1 MPLSLIT
8 ETTPLLPLSN
18 NTSTWRQTIKNWTN
32 GFYQEIKHLVLGSLW
47 ISSAI
52 IIIASLNIISTQV
65 NSNEDID
72 FKKAFTT
79 LIKWEVLG
87 NTTVSLFVSFL
98 KKCLTNFGNSQLEK
112 TLFYKIWNKIKDKVF
127 TNTIETSNLNFE
139 EIKTKINVLEANKNT
154 LVTQIKEFSNLCQQL
169 VTKFKTLLNNNTE
182 NDIIL
187 TIEENINNNLKAYS
201 IITNEL
207 IKIIATFAVFTS
219 GVAFASSIS
228 IIKNDIANDLP
239 LNPTSFV
246 KTFTAL
252 ETIIVSFLALIIFK
266 LKFNLF
272 ENGLKNIKHS
282 LLWQCIKKIINKPTI
297 SEADIELEYEKITA
311 LKRWYDLNFI
321 KLEFNLNEIQNILE
335 IQTLNPNNNYNSNI
349 CKNIKYLF
357 TWLISIVSS
366 MTLDSYFDIITAQI
380 SANKKID
387 FIKDL
392 KLLITKENII
402 VAIIAQIGFSFKLN
416 ITDFCWEKFKNTY
429 TCQALSYICNFP
441 KNIISLFT
449 QTIQFSN

>member
-169 VTKFKTLLNNNTE
+169 VTKFE
-182 NDIIL
+182 N
-187 TIEENINNNLKAYS
+187 
-201 IITNEL
+201 
-207 IKIIATFAVFTS
+207 
-219 GVAFASSIS
+219 
-228 IIKNDIANDLP
+228 
-239 LNPTSFV
+239 
-246 KTFTAL
+246 
-252 ETIIVSFLALIIFK
+252 
-266 LKFNLF
+266 
-272 ENGLKNIKHS
+272 
-282 LLWQCIKKIINKPTI
+282 
-297 SEADIELEYEKITA
+297 
-311 LKRWYDLNFI
+311 
-321 KLEFNLNEIQNILE
+321 
-335 IQTLNPNNNYNSNI
+335 
-349 CKNIKYLF
+349 
-357 TWLISIVSS
+357 
-366 MTLDSYFDIITAQI
+366 
-380 SANKKID
+380 
-387 FIKDL
+387 
-392 KLLITKENII
+392 
-402 VAIIAQIGFSFKLN
+402 SFK
-416 ITDFCWEKFKNTY
+416 
-429 TCQALSYICNFP
+429 
-441 KNIISLFT
+441 
-449 QTIQFSN
+449 